1 MFVFS
6 LARLYVKWI
15 CFCGSNLAS
24 AILKLESV
32 GLHVYIYMYV
42 EPFYCKVII
51 LKGITHWII

>member
-51 LKGITHWII
+51 LKGITH